1 MRGDAIGRKNA
12 SSRLGEQARIDA
24 RIEADRHG
32 AIHTHMRLDV
42 IGDTL
47 GSFAHRVDIHTIGAC
62 AEHAAK
68 TSRTELEFLKECIF
82 YRLGIGTLAHL
93 CELRRQDRLGYV
105 FTPAIEFA
113 LVIHG
118 FRLHFLIS

>member
-1 MRGDAIGRKNA
+1 MSLEHFRKPLGRAAHGIDIHAIG
-12 SSRLGEQARIDA
+12 AR
-24 RIEADRHG
+24 
-32 AIHTHMRLDV
+32 T
-42 IGDTL
+42 
-47 GSFAHRVDIHTIGAC
+47 
-62 AEHAAK
+62 EHAAK

>member
-1 MRGDAIGRKNA
+1 MRRDAVGRKNT

-32 AIHTHMRLDV
+32 AIHTHVCLDV

-47 GSFAHRVDIHTIGAC
+47 GSFAYRVDIHAIGART
-62 AEHAAK
+62 EHAAK

-82 YRLGIGTLAHL
+82 YRLSIATLPHL

-118 FRLHFLIS
+118 FRLYFLIS

>member
-1 MRGDAIGRKNA
+1 
-12 SSRLGEQARIDA
+12 
-24 RIEADRHG
+24 
-32 AIHTHMRLDV
+32 MRLDV
-42 IGDTL
+42 VSDTL
-47 GSFAHRVDIHTIGAC
+47 GGFAHRVDIHAIGAR

-82 YRLGIGTLAHL
+82 YRLGIGTLPHL
-93 CELRRQDRLGYV
+93 RELRSQDRLGYV